1 MITRREFSI
10 AGALLLT
17 GGWRDVAR
25 AADPAPTVKHPSA
38 AEVWAKLAAGN
49 KRFMAGKPQARALGP
64 LRQQLAKGQYPPVIV
79 LGCADSR
86 VSPSLVFD
94 HTVGDL
100 FEVRAAGNIADTI
113 AIGSLEYAA
122 EHFNSPLLLV
132 LGHDKCGAVA
142 AVTGNEQA
150 PSPGIEAIVK
160 KISPA
165 VEKVKGK
172 ATGDALL
179 AAAIEANVHQSAQDL
194 LESSPILRRR
204 VDGGRLTV
212 AKAVYRL
219 ASGEVVRLT

>member
-10 AGALLLT
+10 AGALVLA
-17 GGWRDVAR
+17 GGWQAVAR
-25 AADPAPTVKHPSA
+25 AADPAVATKLPSA
-38 AEVWAKLAAGN
+38 AEIWAGLMAGN
-49 KRFMAGKPQARALGP
+49 KRFVAGKPRPRHLAP
-64 LRQQLAKGQYPPVIV
+64 LRRELAKGQYPHVIV

-94 HTVGDL
+94 QTVGDL

-113 AIGSLEYAA
+113 AVGSLEYAA

-165 VEKVKGK
+165 VDTVKGK

-179 AAAIEANVHQSAQDL
+179 ALAVEANVHQSAQDL
-194 LESSPILRRR
+194 LESSAILRGR

-212 AKAVYRL
+212 VKAVYRL
-219 ASGEVVRLT
+219 ASGEVVRLA

>member
-1 MITRREFSI
+1 VITRREFSI
-10 AGALLLT
+10 ATALVLA
-17 GGWRDVAR
+17 GGWPALAR
-25 AADPAPTVKHPSA
+25 AADPAVATKLPSA
-38 AEVWAKLAAGN
+38 EEIWAGLVAGN
-49 KRFMAGKPQARALGP
+49 KRFVAGKPRPRNLAS
-64 LRQQLAKGQYPPVIV
+64 LRRELAKGQYPHVIV

-94 HTVGDL
+94 QTVGDL

-113 AIGSLEYAA
+113 AVGSLEYAA

-160 KISPA
+160 KIGPA
-165 VEKVKGK
+165 VDKVKGT
-172 ATGDALL
+172 ATGEALL
-179 AAAIEANVHQSAQDL
+179 ALAVEANVRHSAQDL

-204 VDGGRLTV
+204 VDSGRLTV
-212 AKAVYRL
+212 VKAVYRL